1 MPIIRLSDFRFARF
15 SAQGDHGMCV
25 RWWLPVLFLW
35 SAVSAI
41 AADSRPNVILI
52 MSDDQGYGDI
62 GYHGNKIIQTPN
74 LDRMAEQSV
83 RLSRFY
89 VSPVCTPTRASLM
102 TGRYNFRTRAIDT
115 YIGRA
120 MMDPAE
126 LTVAEMLG
134 AAGYRTGL
142 FGKWHLGDS
151 YPLRPQDQGFG
162 SVLMHRGGG
171 LGQPSDSPGNP
182 GYTNAFLWKDG
193 REFQSSGYCTD
204 VFTDAAIEFIGRE
217 KAAPFFVYLAFNAP
231 HDPLELPDADHAIY
245 RGRDLSPEAQR
256 ALGMTVPDKI
266 DTDKTARVYGMVTN
280 LDRNLGRLFKALDE
294 RGLSQNTIVVFLTD
308 NGPAYPRY
316 NAGLRGQKASTYEG
330 GIRAPCFIRWPA
342 RLQPADCTALAAHID
357 LTPTLLQ
364 MCGVPAPADVRFD
377 GMSLLPVIENR
388 EGAPDRTL
396 FFQWH
401 RGDAPEARRAFAIR
415 SGSWKVVRNG
425 PIQDFPARSRNPN
438 AKRPP
443 DPPIELFDLAAD
455 PSETRNLAAEKPEVV
470 ASLLAKYDAWFA
482 DVSATRG
489 YDPPRIVVGTSH
501 EPRTVLTWQD
511 WRGPEAGWS
520 ATSVGF
526 WELSASAQGSYRVVA
541 RFLKPESK
549 ASTDGGVTIHWNDDT
564 FTGRWSDDEQAYVA
578 VVPDRAPGNVRL
590 WAEKP
595 TTGAK
600 PGDAARPLPD
610 RAPRWVEVSRVD

>member
-1 MPIIRLSDFRFARF
+1 MFV
-15 SAQGDHGMCV
+15 C
-25 RWWLPVLFLW
+25 RWVSVLLLFPV
-35 SAVSAI
+35 STVV
-41 AADSRPNVILI
+41 AAESRPNVILI
-52 MSDDQGYGDI
+52 MSDDQGFGDI
-62 GYHGNKIIQTPN
+62 GYHGNKIIQTPH
-74 LDRMAEQSV
+74 LDRLAEQSV
-83 RLSRFY
+83 RLTRFY

-102 TGRYNFRTRAIDT
+102 TGRYNYRTRAIDT

-126 LTVAEMLG
+126 VTVAEMLG

-182 GYTNAFLWKDG
+182 GYTNAFLWRDG

-217 KAAPFFVYLAFNAP
+217 KSNPFFVYLAFNAP
-231 HDPLELPDADHAIY
+231 HDPLELPDADHALY
-245 RGRDLSPEAQR
+245 RDRDLSPEAQR

-266 DTDKTARVYGMVTN
+266 DADKTARVYGMVTN
-280 LDRNLGRLFKALDE
+280 LDRNLGRLFKSLDE
-294 RGLSQNTIVVFLTD
+294 QGLSQNTIVVFLTD

-342 RLQPADCTALAAHID
+342 RLKPADCESLAAHID

-364 MCGVPAPADVRFD
+364 MCGVKAPGDVRFD
-377 GMSLLPVIENR
+377 GVNLLPVIEKR
-388 EGAPDRTL
+388 EAAPDRLL

-401 RGDAPEARRAFAIR
+401 RGDAPEPRRAFAVR
-415 SGSWKVVRNG
+415 SGDWKLVRNG
-425 PIQDFPARSRNPN
+425 PIQDFPPRSRNQN

-443 DPPIELFDLAAD
+443 EPPIELFDLVTD
-455 PSETRNLAAEKPEVV
+455 PSESHNLAASRPDV
-470 ASLLAKYDAWFA
+470 AAAMLAKYDAWFA

-489 YDPPRIVVGTSH
+489 YDPPRIVVGTKH
-501 EPRTVLTWQD
+501 EPHTVLTWQD
-511 WRGPEAGWS
+511 WRGPEAGWT

-526 WELSASAQGSYRVVA
+526 WELSASAAGNYRVVA
-541 RFLKPESK
+541 RFLKPEAKPSTE
-549 ASTDGGVTIHWNDDT
+549 ASVTVHWNDET
-564 FTGRWSDDEQAYVA
+564 FPARWSDDDQAYVA
-578 VVPDRAPGNVRL
+578 IVPDRVPGDIRL
-590 WAEKP
+590 SAEKP
-595 TTGAK
+595 AGGGK
-600 PGDAARPLPD
+600 PADGARPLPD
-610 RAPRWVEVSRVD
+610 RAPRWVEVSRVE